1 MARTNFEQ
9 LLEAGS
15 HFGHL
20 KRKWNPHMAP
30 YIFTEKKGIHII
42 DLHKSI
48 VKIDEAAAAMK
59 QIAKSGKKILFVST
73 KKQGQDIVSAHAK
86 AIGMPY
92 ITERWS
98 GGMLTNFGTIRK
110 AIRKMTQIDKMEADG
125 TLAILSKRER
135 LQVSR
140 QREKLDKVLGS
151 IADMT
156 RLPTAIFIVDVR
168 KEHIALAEAKK
179 LNIPVFAIVDTN
191 SDPRPVDFVIPSND
205 DASKSIDLITRTL
218 AEAVA
223 EGLNERKVEKDEAD
237 ALAEAMKIAKAKE
250 EADKLEE
257 AAKLAEA
264 AKLEEADKSED
275 ASTKEEA
282 KTGEETKPRAKRPTI
297 KKAAKKVTA
306 KEPASKEPAAKEP
319 AAKEPAAEKKK
330 D

>member
-1 MARTNFEQ
+1 MARTNFDQ
-9 LLEAGS
+9 LLQAGS

-42 DLHKSI
+42 DLHKT
-48 VKIDEAAAAMK
+48 VVLVDDAAAAAK
-59 QIAKSGKKILFVST
+59 QMAKSGKRILFVAT
-73 KKQGQDIVSAHAK
+73 KKQAKDIVTEAAESVN
-86 AIGMPY
+86 MPY
-92 ITERWS
+92 VTERWS

-191 SDPRPVDFVIPSND
+191 SDPRPVDFVIPAND

-223 EGLNERKVEKDEAD
+223 EGLNERKEEKDEAD
-237 ALAEAMKIAKAKE
+237 AQAEAMKIAKAKE
-250 EADKLEE
+250 EADKLE
-257 AAKLAEA
+257 AA
-264 AKLEEADKSED
+264 AKLEEASESED
-275 ASTKEEA
+275 SSSKEEEKA
-282 KTGEETKPRAKRPTI
+282 DKTTKPRAKRPTI
-297 KKAAKKVTA
+297 KKSAAKK
-306 KEPASKEPAAKEP
+306 PATEEP
-319 AAKEPAAEKKK
+319 AAKEPAAEEKK

>member
-73 KKQGQDIVSAHAK
+73 KKQGQDIVSTHAIS
-86 AIGMPY
+86 IGMPY
-92 ITERWS
+92 VTERWS

-110 AIRKMTQIDKMEADG
+110 AIRKMSQIDKMGIDG

-140 QREKLDKVLGS
+140 QRQKLDKILGS
-151 IADMT
+151 IVDMT
-156 RLPTAIFIVDVR
+156 RLPAAIFIVDVR

-179 LNIPVFAIVDTN
+179 LKIPVFAIVDTN
-191 SDPRPVDFVIPSND
+191 SDPRGVDFVIPAND
-205 DASKSIDLITRTL
+205 DATKSIDLITRTL

-223 EGLNERKVEKDEAD
+223 EGLNERKTDK
-237 ALAEAMKIAKAKE
+237 AEAEAKAQQREEAKAEAEAKAKA
-250 EADKLEE
+250 EAE
-257 AAKLAEA
+257 AEA
-264 AKLEEADKSED
+264 A
-275 ASTKEEA
+275 TEEA
-282 KTGEETKPRAKRPTI
+282 KT
-297 KKAAKKVTA
+297 
-306 KEPASKEPAAKEP
+306 
-319 AAKEPAAEKKK
+319 EPAAEKEAGKEKPKRARKKATKVDASSEVKK

>member
-48 VKIDEAAAAMK
+48 IKIDEAAAAMK

-140 QREKLDKVLGS
+140 QREKLDKILGS

-168 KEHIALAEAKK
+168 KEHIALAEANK

-191 SDPRPVDFVIPSND
+191 SDPRPVDFVIPAND

-223 EGLNERKVEKDEAD
+223 EGLNERKEEKDEAD
-237 ALAEAMKIAKAKE
+237 AQAEARKIAKEKE
-250 EADKLEE
+250 EADKLE
-257 AAKLAEA
+257 AA
-264 AKLEEADKSED
+264 AKLEEASESED
-275 ASTKEEA
+275 DSSKEEVKA
-282 KTGEETKPRAKRPTI
+282 DKATKPRAKRPTI
-297 KKAAKKVTA
+297 KKSSAKKLATTN
-306 KEPASKEPAAKEP
+306 
-319 AAKEPAAEKKK
+319 EPAAEEPAAEEPAAEEPVAEEKK

>member
-73 KKQGQDIVSAHAK
+73 KKQGQDIVSTHAK

-191 SDPRPVDFVIPSND
+191 SDPRPVDFVIPAND

-223 EGLNERKVEKDEAD
+223 EGLNERKEEKDEAD

-250 EADKLEE
+250 EADNLE
-257 AAKLAEA
+257 AAKLEEEA
-264 AKLEEADKSED
+264 AKLEEASESDD
-275 ASTKEEA
+275 ASAKEEV
-282 KTGEETKPRAKRPTI
+282 KDDEGTKPRAKRPTI
-297 KKAAKKVTA
+297 KKAAKKVT
-306 KEPASKEPAAKEP
+306 SKEPVSEEP
-319 AAKEPAAEKKK
+319 K